1 MHALQI
7 LLRSSFKKQSDLAA
21 NYVALHGGIL
31 MSYSI
36 PTARISRRS
45 PKYLALLASGFVLLA
60 GCVTTTQTASQIN
73 QLESIRENPRILL
86 MPPDIK
92 YFLLTAGGV
101 TEPNREWTEAAQQ
114 NFSVALQEY
123 AARIGTDL
131 ATIDTV
137 AGVRDEE
144 EKYRRLHAAVGMTLQ
159 QNHFGAKPLPSKQ
172 LPDNE
177 RRFDWSLGPGVSQIG
192 EKYDADYLL
201 FVFYRDY
208 QASGGRVAFAI
219 LASAFNVG
227 VSTGYE
233 GGFASLVDLKTGDVV
248 WFNSV
253 AVGAGEMRDPNGART
268 AVERLFK
275 DIPTS

>member
-1 MHALQI
+1 M
-7 LLRSSFKKQSDLAA
+7 SD
-21 NYVALHGGIL
+21 
-31 MSYSI
+31 SI
-36 PTARISRRS
+36 PTAKSSRRS
-45 PKYLALLASGFVLLA
+45 FMTFTLLASSFVLFA

-92 YFLLTAGGV
+92 YYLLTAGGV
-101 TEPNREWTEAAQQ
+101 SEPNREWTEAAQQ

-131 ATIDTV
+131 VTIDH
-137 AGVRDEE
+137 AGTLGDEE

-159 QNHFGAKPLPSKQ
+159 QNHFGTKPLPSKQ
-172 LPDNE
+172 LPNNE

-219 LASAFNVG
+219 LAAAAGVG

-275 DIPTS
+275 DIPTG

>member
-1 MHALQI
+1 M
-7 LLRSSFKKQSDLAA
+7 SD
-21 NYVALHGGIL
+21 
-31 MSYSI
+31 SI
-36 PTARISRRS
+36 PTAKSSRRS
-45 PKYLALLASGFVLLA
+45 FMTFTLLASSFVLFA

-92 YFLLTAGGV
+92 YYLLTAGGV
-101 TEPNREWTEAAQQ
+101 SEPNREWTEAAQQ

-131 ATIDTV
+131 VTIDHVGTL
-137 AGVRDEE
+137 GDEE
-144 EKYRRLHAAVGMTLQ
+144 EKYRRLHAAVGMTIQ
-159 QNHFGAKPLPSKQ
+159 QNHFGPKLLPSKQ
-172 LPDNE
+172 LPNNE
-177 RRFDWSLGPGVSQIG
+177 RRFDWSLGPGVSMIG

-219 LASAFNVG
+219 LAAAAGVG

-253 AVGAGEMRDPNGART
+253 AVGGGEMRDPDGARK
-268 AVERLFK
+268 AVQGLFK
-275 DIPTS
+275 DMPTG